1 MLESHGT
8 QGVGRARGVDK
19 RAATLERYYRR
30 ELAKYDARFHGTTGR
45 ETGPLVTLL
54 ESFGKLEGLVVGPWG
69 NGSKDLHSLV
79 RTLAECR
86 VAARERA
93 RGHEA
98 SDWELVMVMGQIRR
112 ALSLDF
118 VRAQGLCLLSR
129 LCHVGEGARAA
140 VARRQQA
147 GREEEARRRE
157 QSAHYLAHVQG
168 RGLTRAGDIFV

>member
-1 MLESHGT
+1 M
-8 QGVGRARGVDK
+8 
-19 RAATLERYYRR
+19 
-30 ELAKYDARFHGTTGR
+30 
-45 ETGPLVTLL
+45 
-54 ESFGKLEGLVVGPWG
+54 VGPWG

-98 SDWELVMVMGQIRR
+98 SDWELGMVMGQIRR

-118 VRAQGLCLLSR
+118 VRAQG

-147 GREEEARRRE
+147 GREEETRRRE